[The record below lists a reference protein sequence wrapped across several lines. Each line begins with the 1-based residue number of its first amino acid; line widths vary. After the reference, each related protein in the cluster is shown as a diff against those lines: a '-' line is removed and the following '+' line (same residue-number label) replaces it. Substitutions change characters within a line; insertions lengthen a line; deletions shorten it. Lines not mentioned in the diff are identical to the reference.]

1 MRSAASTNYFDKL
14 LIKEKAVQRLLEYIT
29 FFVAVVLLQALLFD
43 NLVLT
48 RYVVPLYYVAFILL
62 LPVNIGRL
70 SLLIFGALLGMVMD
84 ALMGVAGLNV
94 IATTAVAFAR
104 PLVMSISMG
113 NDTQHEKIPF
123 GGAIDDKA
131 FLLYTTLLV
140 GLHQTIFF
148 GFESLGSHFFFTVA
162 KIVCSTLTTVVLVWI
177 TAGLFRRIT
186 K

>member
-1 MRSAASTNYFDKL
+1 
-14 LIKEKAVQRLLEYIT
+14 
-29 FFVAVVLLQALLFD
+29 
-43 NLVLT
+43 
-48 RYVVPLYYVAFILL
+48 
-62 LPVNIGRL
+62 
-70 SLLIFGALLGMVMD
+70 MVMD

-123 GGAIDDKA
+123 GGAIDDRA

-177 TAGLFRRIT
+177 TAGLFRRII

>member
-1 MRSAASTNYFDKL
+1 M
-14 LIKEKAVQRLLEYIT
+14 QRLLEYIT

-70 SLLIFGALLGMVMD
+70 PLLLFGALLGMVMD

-123 GGAIDDKA
+123 GGAIDDKS

-140 GLHQTIFF
+140 GLHQTLFF